1 MNTAWQVRTNKKIF
15 VTLATVK
22 STIIIKIPVTCV
34 DWVAAANKHYPSSH
48 QWSCLMAK
56 RSYFSLFII
65 VLFISVFVGCGQ
77 QESLTRQDIE
87 VFYTK
92 LEEAINARD
101 VDLVLDSVSDDVE
114 INLTMLTPDGSQEME
129 LTKEQYADNMKK
141 TFKVADDYSYRI
153 EEMGITIA
161 AGGNSAVVQL
171 RVLEKISVEDQTL
184 SAISNGESEIKLV
197 NGKLQAVRIDGI
209 VMIK

>member
-1 MNTAWQVRTNKKIF
+1 
-15 VTLATVK
+15 
-22 STIIIKIPVTCV
+22 
-34 DWVAAANKHYPSSH
+34 
-48 QWSCLMAK
+48 MAK

-77 QESLTRQDIE
+77 QETLTRQDIE
-87 VFYTK
+87 VFYAK

-114 INLTMLTPDGSQEME
+114 INLTMLTPDGSQGIE

-209 VMIK
+209 VVIK

>member
-1 MNTAWQVRTNKKIF
+1 MNTAWQFRTNKKIF